1 MAWTKG
7 DKPRLRFRRL
17 RRAAKLTALAKAKVT
32 PSRNKS
38 LASVV
43 AVDGSGLEEAEMT
56 SVSQEGIEQ
65 LKMLLTEEDQTHTH
79 TTTPYAKSK
88 HLGSTTKVPL
98 TEGGQL
104 RMRVKK
110 EARYPYE
117 KSEFLG
123 STTNV
128 PLTEEGAQTVED
140 QTLMC
145 SLTSQDLYEMIE

>member
-1 MAWTKG
+1 
-7 DKPRLRFRRL
+7 
-17 RRAAKLTALAKAKVT
+17 
-32 PSRNKS
+32 
-38 LASVV
+38 
-43 AVDGSGLEEAEMT
+43 MT

-104 RMRVKK
+104 RMRVKE
-110 EARYPYE
+110 EARDPYE